1 MKTNVRNAFINA
13 VYEVMGAATK
23 TLTRPQT
30 QHVVDAK
37 GIKFPAWFTSPKY
50 RTSERGVYDFE
61 SMVKETNGVTSPI
74 QGMVKVAAPAPASEP
89 TAIAQAVQ
97 ETVQEEDATM
107 IAEIVNLEHYV
118 PEVDDTFVPFGYYKK
133 MKRIIES
140 RVFLPVFISGLS
152 GNGKTF
158 TSDQIAA
165 EKGREI
171 INVPITIETTEDD
184 LLGGFRLV
192 NGETVWSNGPVVE
205 AMLRGAILLLDE
217 VDLASHKIMCLQ
229 SVIDG
234 KGVYLKKINKYV
246 RPEDGF
252 QVIATANTKGKGK
265 WKGQF
270 VGTNVLNEAFLE
282 RFGVL
287 FEQDYPP
294 AGVERKIL
302 AANLRKYG
310 GDPSEE
316 SSKNFIALL
325 VEWSNQIRKQFDEGN
340 ITEVISTRRLVSI
353 IKYFSIFDDKLDS
366 VREGTNRFSEENKEA
381 FTELYAGMD
390 GDPELLNKLT
400 SANDDEDAPA
410 SSERV
415 MVSL

>member
-1 MKTNVRNAFINA
+1 MSYMKTNVRNAFIDA
-13 VYEVMGAATK
+13 VYEVMGSATK

-30 QHVVDAK
+30 QRVVDAK

-61 SMVKETNGVTSPI
+61 SMVLETNGVNVPVSS
-74 QGMVKVAAPAPASEP
+74 MVKIDAPAPAPEP
-89 TAIAQAVQ
+89 VATPIAAAVQ
-97 ETVQEEDATM
+97 EDVSM
-107 IAEIVNLEHYV
+107 IAEMTTREHYV
-118 PEVDDTFVPFGYYKK
+118 PDGDDTFVPFGYYTK
-133 MKRIIES
+133 MKKIIES
-140 RVFLPVFISGLS
+140 GVFLPVFISGLS

-158 TSDQIAA
+158 TSEQIAA
-165 EKGREI
+165 EQTREF

-184 LLGGFRLV
+184 LLGGFRLI

-205 AMLRGAILLLDE
+205 AMQRGAILMLDE

-246 RPEDGF
+246 KPEAGF

-294 AGVERKIL
+294 ATVERKIL
-302 AANLRKYG
+302 AHNLRKYN
-310 GDPSEE
+310 GDPTDEE
-316 SSKNFIALL
+316 SKNFIALL

-353 IKYFSIFDDKLDS
+353 IKYYSIFGDKLDS

-400 SANDDEDAPA
+400 DGDTSTQTD
-410 SSERV
+410 ERV